1 MVGPLMAKLIA
12 AVSGQAGPA
21 ESQTPWNAVAG
32 DRARSGPAHTGQPDS
47 EGLHRAG
54 TSTQAPPSCR

>member
-1 MVGPLMAKLIA
+1 MKEHVVGPLMAKLIA

-32 DRARSGPAHTGQPDS
+32 DRALDMGVTPVLKIRLT
-47 EGLHRAG
+47 
-54 TSTQAPPSCR
+54 